1 MENKEIKAK
10 NTFIDEL
17 APYVL
22 GFLLA
27 LAVLFLVRWGF
38 LCPGYEYEPDCFF
51 HARIVEEGPSVF
63 MAKKFPTLI
72 SSTWNEHFSDK
83 ELGFHLILWAV
94 TRIGK
99 LLGATNEYPFHY
111 QVMFFD
117 ALLLAAVVYA
127 LYRNKIKYPWIYMLL
142 LSCVFPPMTFR
153 LVSLRAYLLSM
164 TLATVL
170 MIMFLDERFRTW
182 RWRYMTLLGMGF
194 IASWSYSSPHLL
206 LFTIAPFAIADY
218 LKDRNLKALLA
229 TPATF
234 LLGIVLGLTIHPQ
247 FPNTYLMFKVQCI
260 DVIMAFF
267 LNLEKLP
274 VKGGN
279 EFYAN
284 TLKLIGTHYY
294 LYLGLPILVIVLLI
308 KYKKTFFG
316 QNWLKNNVF
325 NGLLLT
331 TIVNTLLSYKVFRF
345 SEYALVPQCLL
356 LAYVVNKVLEA
367 KEASQTKV
375 KNESM
380 EENAPKEQEDKASQP
395 TATPPKAVL
404 FAVLLIYTL
413 GCLSGLFWYTSHLV
427 SQGMGELPALGVAQW
442 VEDQKIPEGTVI
454 ANFMWPDFPKLY
466 YALPKYRFNWGLDPS
481 FTWRSSPELMD
492 FMERAS
498 KREKLT
504 PADFK
509 KAYKARYIYVNILM
523 YESAECCW
531 ENGLIPIYQNWDGY
545 IFDLELPAREI
556 TSSTPKLQFLD
567 LVKQGKG
574 AAYVMQFCLEKMYN
588 YYGVPIEKK

>member
-1 MENKEIKAK
+1 RLAENKDLKAK
-10 NTFIDEL
+10 NAFIDEIT
-17 APYVL
+17 PYAL

-38 LCPGYEYEPDCFF
+38 LCPGYEYEPDCFY

-63 MAKKFPTLI
+63 MAKKFPNLI
-72 SSTWNEHFSDK
+72 SSTWCEHFSDK
-83 ELGFHLILWAV
+83 ELGFHLILWVV

-117 ALLLAAVVYA
+117 ALLLAFVAYA
-127 LYRNKIKYPWIYMLL
+127 LYRCKIKFPWIYMLL

-153 LVSLRAYLLSM
+153 LVSLRAYLLSI
-164 TLATVL
+164 TIATVL
-170 MIMFLDERFRTW
+170 ISMFLDERFCTW
-182 RWRYMTLLGMGF
+182 RWRYLALLAMGF
-194 IASWSYSSPHLL
+194 IAAWSYSSPHLL
-206 LFTIAPFAIADY
+206 IFTIAPFAIADY
-218 LKDRNLKALLA
+218 LKARNLKALLA
-229 TPATF
+229 TPAAF

-260 DVIMAFF
+260 DVIIESF
-267 LNLEKLP
+267 LKMGKVPLE
-274 VKGGN
+274 GGE
-279 EFYAN
+279 EFYTN
-284 TLKLIGTHYY
+284 TFELIRNHYY
-294 LYLGLPILVIVLLI
+294 LYLVLPVTVIVLAI
-308 KYKKTFFG
+308 KYKETFFG
-316 QNWLKNNVF
+316 QDWLKNNVF

-331 TIVNTLLSYKVFRF
+331 AVVNTLLSYKVFRF

-356 LAYVVNKVLEA
+356 LAYAVNKVLE
-367 KEASQTKV
+367 TKDAA
-375 KNESM
+375 
-380 EENAPKEQEDKASQP
+380 NAIKKDTEPQEQEDKKPQSKPITRRAM
-395 TATPPKAVL
+395 L
-404 FAVLLIYTL
+404 FTVMLVYTL
-413 GCLSGLFWYTSHLV
+413 TCLGALFWYTSHLV

-442 VEDQKIPEGTVI
+442 VEDQKLPEGTVI
-454 ANFMWPDFPKLY
+454 ANFMWPDFPRLY

-481 FTWRSSPELMD
+481 FTWRNSPELMD
-492 FMERAS
+492 FIKRAS

-509 KAYKARYIYVNILM
+509 KAYKARYIYVYILQ
-523 YESAECCW
+523 YECAQCCW
-531 ENGLIPIYQNWDGY
+531 ENGLIPIYENWDGY
-545 IFDLELPAREI
+545 IFDLDLPAREI

-574 AAYVMQFCLEKMYN
+574 AAYVMQYCLEKMYN